1 MSVYTEDTLFGPIVT
16 GWDVEQWCMET
27 IREWADTYLCEVERQ
42 AGLQEAS
49 LQRIRGWVT
58 APSFDKWPEDQLP
71 AVMLVSVGLS
81 ELPLKDGY
89 GLYRARWQMGLGC
102 IVSARTQ
109 TESHRMAMLYIAALR
124 TLLIQR
130 PSLGDRA
137 AGIVW
142 QDEDYTQLAYDDIR
156 TLAAG
161 QAMFTVEV
169 EGVSQAGAGPLST
182 DDPNDPACAPWPND
196 GLVLTHEEQ
205 VFNNP
210 VSAPLPKGR
219 RR

>member
-1 MSVYTEDTLFGPIVT
+1 
-16 GWDVEQWCMET
+16 MET
-27 IREWADTYLCEVERQ
+27 IRTWAGTYLCEVERQ
-42 AGLQEAS
+42 HGIPEGS
-49 LQRIRGWVT
+49 LQRVRGWVT

-81 ELPLKDGY
+81 ETPLKDGY
-89 GLYRARWQMGLGC
+89 GYYRARWQMGLGA

-109 TESHRMAMLYIAALR
+109 AESHRLGMLYIAALR
-124 TLLIQR
+124 ALLIQH
-130 PSLGDRA
+130 PSLGGRA

-142 QDEDYTQLAYDDIR
+142 QDEDYTQLDYDDIR

-169 EGVSQAGAGPLST
+169 EQVAQSGAGPLAP
-182 DDPNDPACAPWPND
+182 DPHDPECEPWPND

-210 VSAPLPKGR
+210 VSAPLPKEGAD
-219 RR
+219 